1 MSLSLAGM
9 YTPRHS
15 VLSGQWQCA
24 FTVLKEAKVSVN
36 KAIAYITE
44 VGPKVPVYCFIK
56 LSPIVRGQTVMLL
69 GTATPFLSAKARR
82 GRQRRAGRPRSLH
95 GLHGF
100 LFLLFLKKFS
110 PRDSGHEPCC
120 ASRDWSPSGYCLL
133 FLLFSFFLVVWVSP
147 CSFHPVPCRRCW
159 LVAYSS
165 ARRFSCFVHFLFHH
179 FVSPEADEKLLLT
192 CSSTWTA

>member
-95 GLHGF
+95 GF
-100 LFLLFLKKFS
+100 LFLLFLKNNNFLSKRQWSRTLLCVTGLISFWIIASFFFFS
-110 PRDSGHEPCC
+110 PFFWWFGFHLAHSTR
-120 ASRDWSPSGYCLL
+120 SRVEG
-133 FLLFSFFLVVWVSP
+133 
-147 CSFHPVPCRRCW
+147 
-159 LVAYSS
+159 AG
-165 ARRFSCFVHFLFHH
+165 
-179 FVSPEADEKLLLT
+179 
-192 CSSTWTA
+192 